1 MHAFAH
7 SPAPPPAFEAGLRE
21 ELGAALRHVA
31 AQAAHLGLESAA
43 QWELHSRLGTARAQ
57 LASATPSV
65 LLLRIALLSL
75 RSLLH
80 RATEEDAALALAGRL
95 DNGLRR
101 LPA

>member
-7 SPAPPPAFEAGLRE
+7 NPAPPALGAGLRE
-21 ELGAALRHVA
+21 ELGASLRHVA
-31 AQAAHLGLESAA
+31 AQAGHIGLTPAA
-43 QWELHSRLGTARAQ
+43 QWELHSRLSTARAQ

-80 RATEEDAALALAGRL
+80 RATVEDTALALAGRL
-95 DNGLRR
+95 DSSLRR